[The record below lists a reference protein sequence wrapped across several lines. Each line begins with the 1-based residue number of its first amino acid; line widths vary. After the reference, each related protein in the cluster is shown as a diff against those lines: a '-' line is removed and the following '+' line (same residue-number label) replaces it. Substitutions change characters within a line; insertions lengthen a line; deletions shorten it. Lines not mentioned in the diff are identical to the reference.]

1 MAIVAQVVFGDIM
14 SHHSDREGSSFSSSF
29 SSSFDDAD
37 SDYYS
42 MLQDFKSK
50 KYNSDRSMT
59 SFVSDVTDPSYVL
72 EGIPI
77 CDTVRENRMLS
88 QESKSDLPPRP
99 FARKPSISSLSFSDD
114 CCSREEGKEEDNDT
128 PPCPVKRAL
137 SIESSDPSI
146 SLHPL
151 DKIKDTRHDII
162 DNDTAPRPYP
172 KRQESRESLVQP
184 SSALTKLAQ
193 EFVGGITLRT
203 HTYHLKKY
211 RNTFVGSEAV
221 DFMVNSGLALTRED
235 AVFLG
240 QRFLK
245 ELNLFFHVYW
255 DHTFKDV
262 SQIDGVPCI
271 EI

>member
-1 MAIVAQVVFGDIM
+1 MAIAAQVVFGDIM
-14 SHHSDREGSSFSSSF
+14 SHHSEGSSF

-37 SDYYS
+37 SDYYA
-42 MLQDFKSK
+42 MLQDFKSTR
-50 KYNSDRSMT
+50 YNSDRSLS
-59 SFVSDVTDPSYVL
+59 SFVSDVTDSTYWL
-72 EGIPI
+72 EDIPI
-77 CDTVRENRMLS
+77 RDTARENRMLS

-99 FARKPSISSLSFSDD
+99 FARKPSISSQSFSDD
-114 CCSREEGKEEDNDT
+114 CCWREEEDNDT
-128 PPCPVKRAL
+128 PPCLVKRAL
-137 SIESSDPSI
+137 SIESSDLSI

-184 SSALTKLAQ
+184 SSALAKLAE
-193 EFVGGITLRT
+193 EFVEGITLRT
-203 HTYHLKKY
+203 HTYHLKMY

-240 QRFLK
+240 QRFLT

-262 SQIDGVPCI
+262 SQIDDVSYI